1 MEKTK
6 LIEINDVYFI
16 SNLIKKI
23 NSNFKLFYN
32 QNSNKYEVH
41 NFLEKPSLIISFSR
55 YPDYGLIEKLY
66 YTNKDNMKNLFKNIE
81 LSNKNIEIKQQEMFL
96 DKSNQQLN
104 EIFHYELSNP
114 GKTLSKKQIEKILE
128 KGEQND

>member
-32 QNSNKYEVH
+32 QNSNKYEIH

-66 YTNKDNMKNLFKNIE
+66 YTNKDNMKILFKNIE